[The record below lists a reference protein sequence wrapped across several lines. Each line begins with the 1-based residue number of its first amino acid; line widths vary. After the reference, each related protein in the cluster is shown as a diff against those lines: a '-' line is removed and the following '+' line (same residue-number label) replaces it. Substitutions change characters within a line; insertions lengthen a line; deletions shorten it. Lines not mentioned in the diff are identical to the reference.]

1 LIPKYNIDVKYIFA
15 EYFIFMAIAY
25 DDDIFKYFSTY
36 EDEEEKDVDGTGK
49 WCGYERYKNRGY
61 TLQMVKDLEANG
73 LLELFFDE
81 EDGFDFRCLDSH

>member
-1 LIPKYNIDVKYIFA
+1 
-15 EYFIFMAIAY
+15 MAISY
-25 DDDIFKYFSTY
+25 DDDIFKYFSAY
-36 EDEEEKDVDGTGK
+36 EDEEEKEEKDVDGTGK

-81 EDGFDFRCLDSH
+81 EEGFDFRCLDSH